1 MVSVNFKALILELVA
16 ALRSEVSSQ
25 FNNKHKQSDHRSQ
38 QMWIIC
44 YDFWQVWPGL
54 ETVQKGSFI
63 ISYGDR
69 DQRLQ
74 PIREVS
80 GPDVM
85 VRDKEN

>member
-1 MVSVNFKALILELVA
+1 
-16 ALRSEVSSQ
+16 
-25 FNNKHKQSDHRSQ
+25 
-38 QMWIIC
+38 MWIIC

-85 VRDKEN
+85 VRGKEN